1 MNNIMR
7 TIVWAIV
14 VLFVVCI
21 ASVVLL
27 RLFAEG
33 EATTT
38 ITAIL
43 ATLPATVAVVA
54 ALVRVEQMGTTVN
67 KVEHDTHRL
76 VNGLMD
82 SKIRAGVADVLP
94 DDLVD
99 PAARD
104 QLENDRSRIDRE
116 TEHGGNG
123 NGTPT
128 P

>member
-21 ASVVLL
+21 AAVVLL

-33 EATTT
+33 EATAT

-54 ALVRVEQMGTTVN
+54 ALVRVEQMNTSVN
-67 KVEHDTHRL
+67 KVENDTHRL

-99 PAARD
+99 PSARE
-104 QLENDRSRIDRE
+104 QLENDRSRITRE
-116 TEHGGNG
+116 TDHDNTNG
-123 NGTPT
+123 R
-128 P
+128 